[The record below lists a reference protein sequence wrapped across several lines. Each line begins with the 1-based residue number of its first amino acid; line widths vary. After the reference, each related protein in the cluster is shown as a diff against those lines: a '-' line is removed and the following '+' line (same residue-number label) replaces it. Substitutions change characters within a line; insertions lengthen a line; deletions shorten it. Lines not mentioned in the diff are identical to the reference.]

1 MAFYI
6 GTEKC
11 LNKHRNAEKRKTQKV
26 RGKNMAEEIK
36 TNVDETTEPSVTD
49 NAPNAETV
57 SKSEYERLK
66 ASLDKALKEKGDI
79 TKQLR
84 AKQSEDERIAEEQ
97 AEAQRIRDEEFEAT
111 KAELNRMKAVGAYK
125 SISSEKVVENLIEA
139 VSNADHSA
147 IALIIENEIKAAVKV
162 AQTDWL
168 KSRPQANVGSYSAM
182 TKEQIMAIPDREART
197 RAIAQNQNLF

>member
-1 MAFYI
+1 
-6 GTEKC
+6 
-11 LNKHRNAEKRKTQKV
+11 
-26 RGKNMAEEIK
+26 MAEETK
-36 TNVDETTEPSVTD
+36 VVETTETNVTD
-49 NAPNAETV
+49 NQAVSEPVVDTV
-57 SKSEYERLK
+57 SKSEYEKLK
-66 ASLDKALKEKGDI
+66 SALDKALKEKGDI

-111 KAELNRMKAVGAYK
+111 KAELNRMKAQGAYK

-139 VSNADHSA
+139 VSNADHNA
-147 IALIIENEIKAAVKV
+147 IATIIDNEIKAAVKV
-162 AQTDWL
+162 AQTEWL